1 MTVECKNTIISGVTD
16 VLVGDLSATEQT
28 ATSLGATNGGVTL
41 TAAVEKTD
49 VVVDQ
54 SLLPIRKIATSAG
67 YTLSIPLAEITKDNL
82 AKVLGLTIDNENK
95 VTLVPEEYHQIWIK
109 TKGVVNSSGK
119 QQVRTFHFPKV
130 SFIPNGELNM
140 SRTDQQTITLEA
152 AVVNCPTNGS
162 NVEFMSVTDEDPE

>member
-49 VVVDQ
+49 VVVGQ
-54 SLLPIRKIATSAG
+54 SLLPVRKIATSAG

-82 AKVLGLTIDNENK
+82 SKVLGIAVDANNK
-95 VTLVPEEYHQIWIK
+95 VTLVPEEYHQVWIK
-109 TKGVVNSSGK
+109 TRGVVNASGK
-119 QQVRTFHFPKV
+119 QQIRTFHFAKV
-130 SFIPNGELNM
+130 AFIPNGELNM

-152 AVVNCPTNGS
+152 AVVNCPTNGV
-162 NVEFMSVTDEDPE
+162 NTEFMTVTDEDPE

>member
-1 MTVECKNTIISGVTD
+1 MIM
-16 VLVGDLSATEQT
+16 
-28 ATSLGATNGGVTL
+28 
-41 TAAVEKTD
+41 
-49 VVVDQ
+49 
-54 SLLPIRKIATSAG
+54 
-67 YTLSIPLAEITKDNL
+67 
-82 AKVLGLTIDNENK
+82 
-95 VTLVPEEYHQIWIK
+95 K

-130 SFIPNGELNM
+130 AFIPNGELNM